1 MCRGY
6 KLGNNMEGKNTIE
19 KDIRITQRI
28 TLLYILLVS
37 IWITFSDT
45 VLEWF
50 FPDMALSLYT
60 RLQTYKGWGFVFV
73 TGLLLYLYLKPR
85 TESLRKSRNALF
97 EAREELRQSE
107 EDYRR
112 LFEDH
117 SAIKLLIDPDT
128 GKIIQSN
135 DAAAA
140 YYRWTRDELNQMN
153 IQQINTLP
161 PEKIK
166 KEMDKARTQINM
178 SFEFKHRLADGSI
191 RDVEVFSSTIKMKD
205 KELLHS
211 IVHDITNR
219 KQAEKALQESEKKFR
234 SYVQNAPHGIFL
246 TDANAEFLEVNRT
259 ACMLTRYSEEELT
272 GTNFNDLITQECRK
286 KAYQNFTYLKNNG
299 FGSAELSFTRKDN
312 EVCWLRIDACKL
324 SENSYLL
331 FASDITQKKKAE
343 LSLLKA
349 KMMAEE
355 NNRMKSEFLANM
367 SHELRTPLTAII
379 GFSDLLSTQHY
390 GELNKKQLDF
400 VDHIS
405 NSGKHLLSV
414 INDVLDLSKIEASKM
429 ELEYEYFSLI
439 GLIDEVNKSLYPLA
453 AKKCL
458 EVSICNNN
466 KELEIFA
473 DKMKVK
479 QIMYNLLNNAIKFT
493 PDNGSISV
501 IAKKDDKTIEVSISD
516 TGIGIPA
523 HMQED
528 IFDPFVQVDASNKR
542 KYGGTGLGLA
552 LTKRFVEMH
561 KGKIWVESEEG
572 KGSTFTF
579 TIPDQKNDE

>member
-1 MCRGY
+1 MEEQ
-6 KLGNNMEGKNTIE
+6 NNVEQ
-19 KDIRITQRI
+19 DIKMIWAV
-28 TLLYILLVS
+28 TLLYLFVAS
-37 IWITFSDT
+37 IWIIFSDT
-45 VLEWF
+45 VLELF
-50 FPDMALSLYT
+50 APDMVLYA
-60 RLQTYKGWGFVFV
+60 RLQTYKGWAFVLI
-73 TGLLLYLYLKPR
+73 TGLLFYLYLKPR
-85 TESLRKSRNALF
+85 IESLRKSRNALL
-97 EAREELRQSE
+97 EAREELRKSE

-128 GKIIQSN
+128 GKIVQSN
-135 DAAAA
+135 HAAAA
-140 YYRWTRDELNQMN
+140 YYGWSREELSQMR
-153 IQQINTLP
+153 IQQINTLT
-161 PEKIK
+161 PEEIK
-166 KEMDKARTQINM
+166 SEMNRAKNRKNIC
-178 SFEFKHRLADGSI
+178 FEFKHRLADGSI

-234 SYVQNAPHGIFL
+234 SYVQNAPHGIL
-246 TDANAEFLEVNRT
+246 ITDANAEFLEVNRT
-259 ACMLTRYSEEELT
+259 ACMLTGYSEEELT

-286 KAYQNFTYLKNNG
+286 KAYQNFIDLKNNG
-299 FGSAELSFTRKDN
+299 FGSAELPFAHKDGS
-312 EVCWLRIDACKL
+312 VCWLAIDACKL

-343 LSLLKA
+343 HSLVKA

-379 GFSDLLSTQHY
+379 GFSDLLNTQHY

-400 VDHIS
+400 VTHIY
-405 NSGKHLLSV
+405 NSGKHLLDV
-414 INDVLDLSKIEASKM
+414 INDVLDLSKIEAGKM

-439 GLIDEVNKSLYPLA
+439 GLIEEVKKALYPLA
-453 AKKCL
+453 TKKGI
-458 EVSICNNN
+458 EISIHDKS

-473 DKMKVK
+473 DKTKIK

-493 PDNGSISV
+493 PDNGSIS
-501 IAKKDDKTIEVSISD
+501 IITKKNDNTIEVSVSD
-516 TGIGIPA
+516 TGIGIPENM
-523 HMQED
+523 HEE

-552 LTKRFVEMH
+552 LTRRFVEMH

-572 KGSTFTF
+572 KGSTFIF